1 MHVGC
6 AGGSRE
12 GPKREEIYRLLLPC
26 VSFLSLPP
34 RGLGAGSGP
43 RRLYSGFWQWDQ
55 VPLGSE
61 QPRRSEPGAEGRL
74 PSGPEPQRGK
84 GGPSNSKP
92 SSYYCLL
99 FSQVGI
105 GGPMNLVSSSLGTL
119 RSPKLQ
125 QNVVIFHKT

>member
-1 MHVGC
+1 MMTTDTEVGEARVASLLGGPQPVHVGC
-6 AGGSRE
+6 AGGSWE

-74 PSGPEPQRGK
+74 PSGTRAAEGK
-84 GGPSNSKP
+84 GRALK
-92 SSYYCLL
+92 
-99 FSQVGI
+99 F
-105 GGPMNLVSSSLGTL
+105 
-119 RSPKLQ
+119 
-125 QNVVIFHKT
+125 